1 MFIVTANSCQ
11 NPAITYERSDIVT
24 MLRAKRMANALFRG
38 FRSVEVTDGETGEVC
53 LSIYA
58 GDEMFDATL
67 DWASA
72 IDLAED
78 EFYYETHEDERP
90 SDPIEMIKIR

>member
-11 NPAITYERSDIVT
+11 NPAITYERNDVQTI
-24 MLRAKRMANALFRG
+24 LGAIRMANALHKG
-38 FRSVEVTDGETGEVC
+38 FRSVEVTDCDTGETC
-53 LSIYA
+53 LTKYA
-58 GDEMFDATL
+58 SDDFYVANL
-67 DWASA
+67 DWSSA
-72 IDLAED
+72 IDHAEN